1 MIHNDIQNQLAL
13 MMKTQAPPLID
24 VANSAV
30 ETPEWAPGQQLPAH
44 VLASLGNGR
53 FSVMVEDQTLDMS
66 LPHNTQ
72 AGDKL
77 ELVFVSGNPRPTFAL
92 LSDVTKGLTNQSSS
106 VVLSDTS
113 KLMGMLQQAAG
124 NAANTTLA
132 PALANAVPV
141 VPGEPPPT
149 QQFANALRDAIS
161 QSGLFY
167 ESHQA
172 EWVVGERPLAS
183 LLLEPQ
189 AQLSPLL
196 NQQKGAATTPPSTSP
211 STSSPTDSN
220 RTAQANSSAQASNAA
235 QPTTASQLKMDTA
248 QMVITSNAN
257 RVSGDAND
265 QAQNAI
271 NNPVHAATTS
281 LVQNQLDMLGN
292 HQVIWQGQAWPGQ
305 EMEWEIEED
314 NRRAADAEQIATWR
328 TRLHLNFPVLGG
340 ITAHLALAGKG
351 IKIDF
356 SVEQDNSA
364 QLLRGETPRLAQAM
378 ETSGLQVTG
387 LTVRQDGES

>member
-13 MMKTQAPPLID
+13 MIKTQAPPLID

-30 ETPEWAPGQQLPAH
+30 ESPEWAPGQQLPAH
-44 VLASLGNGR
+44 VIASLGDGR

-72 AGDKL
+72 PGDKL

-92 LSDVTKGLTNQSSS
+92 LSDVTKGLPNQSSS

-124 NAANTTLA
+124 NAANTKLAQA
-132 PALANAVPV
+132 PALANAAPV
-141 VPGEPPPT
+141 IPGEPPPT
-149 QQFANALRDAIS
+149 EQFANALRDAIS

-172 EWVVGERPLAS
+172 EWVVGERTLAS

-196 NQQKGAATTPPSTSP
+196 NQQKGAATTSP
-211 STSSPTDSN
+211 STSTSTDSN
-220 RTAQANSSAQASNAA
+220 RTVQANSSAQVNSAA
-235 QPTTASQLKMDTA
+235 QPTTQSQLKIDTA
-248 QMVITSNAN
+248 QMVITGKDASMVPGA
-257 RVSGDAND
+257 AND
-265 QAQNAI
+265 QPQNAI
-271 NNPVHAATTS
+271 SNPVHSATTS

-314 NRRAADAEQIATWR
+314 NRRAAGAEQIATWR

-340 ITAHLALAGKG
+340 VTAHLALAGKG

-356 SVEQDNSA
+356 SVEQGNSA

>member
-13 MMKTQAPPLID
+13 MIKTQAPPLID

-30 ETPEWAPGQQLPAH
+30 ESPEWAPGQQLPAH

-72 AGDKL
+72 PGDKL

-92 LSDVTKGLTNQSSS
+92 LSDVTKGLPNQSSS

-124 NAANTTLA
+124 NAANAKLAQA
-132 PALANAVPV
+132 PALANAAPV

-196 NQQKGAATTPPSTSP
+196 NQQKGAAATPS
-211 STSSPTDSN
+211 STSSSTDSN
-220 RTAQANSSAQASNAA
+220 RTAQANSSTQVNSAA
-235 QPTTASQLKMDTA
+235 QPATASQLKIDTA
-248 QMVITSNAN
+248 QVVITSKDASQ
-257 RVSGDAND
+257 VLGAAND
-265 QAQNAI
+265 QTQNAI
-271 NNPVHAATTS
+271 NNPVHSATTS

-340 ITAHLALAGKG
+340 VTAHLALAGKG

-356 SVEQDNSA
+356 SVEQGNSA

>member
-13 MMKTQAPPLID
+13 MIKTQAPPLID

-30 ETPEWAPGQQLPAH
+30 ESPEWAPGQQLPAH

-72 AGDKL
+72 PGDKL

-92 LSDVTKGLTNQSSS
+92 LSDVTKGLPNQSSS

-124 NAANTTLA
+124 NAANAKLAQA
-132 PALANAVPV
+132 PALANAAPV

-196 NQQKGAATTPPSTSP
+196 NQQKGAAATPS
-211 STSSPTDSN
+211 STSSSTDSN
-220 RTAQANSSAQASNAA
+220 RTAQANSSTQVNSTA
-235 QPTTASQLKMDTA
+235 QPATASQLKIDTA
-248 QMVITSNAN
+248 QVVITSKDASQ
-257 RVSGDAND
+257 VLGAAND
-265 QAQNAI
+265 QTQNAI
-271 NNPVHAATTS
+271 NNPVHSATTS

-340 ITAHLALAGKG
+340 VTAHLALAGKG

-356 SVEQDNSA
+356 SVEQGNSA